1 MTQLS
6 KHFTLEELTF
16 SETAIRHGLD
26 NTPNEA
32 TVENLKRLCALIL
45 EPVRDI
51 VHKPVHVTSGYRS
64 SVVNS
69 LVGSKVTSQHT
80 HGCAADIKVS
90 GVTPDVLIKAIIG
103 AGLPYEQ
110 VIREFDSWV
119 HVSVPNDPQVLPRRQ
134 ALIIDKSGTR
144 PYIG

>member
-26 NTPNEA
+26 NTPDEA

-51 VHKPVHVTSGYRS
+51 VHKPVQVTSGYRS
-64 SVVNS
+64 QKVNNA
-69 LVGSKVTSQHT
+69 VGSHPHSQHT
-80 HGCAADIKVS
+80 LGCAADIKVQ
-90 GVTPDVLIKAIIG
+90 GVTPDVLMKAIIG

-110 VIREFDSWV
+110 VILEYQNWV
-119 HVSVPNDPQVLPRRQ
+119 HVSVPNDPNKLPKRQ
-134 ALIIDKSGTR
+134 ELIIDKNGTR
-144 PYIG
+144 PYS

>member
-32 TVENLKRLCALIL
+32 AIENLKRLCALIL

-51 VHKPVHVTSGYRS
+51 VHKPVQVTSGYRS
-64 SVVNS
+64 QKVNNA
-69 LVGSKVTSQHT
+69 VGSHPHSQHT
-80 HGCAADIKVS
+80 LGCAADIKVQ

-103 AGLPYEQ
+103 AGLPYDQ

-119 HVSVPNDPQVLPRRQ
+119 HVSVPNTEGAKPRRE
-134 ALIIDKSGTR
+134 ALIIDRQGTR
-144 PYIG
+144 PYV

>member
-16 SETAIRHGLD
+16 SDAALRHGID
-26 NTPNEA
+26 NTPNEEI
-32 TVENLKRLCALIL
+32 VENLKRLCALIL

-51 VHKPVHVTSGYRS
+51 VHKPVHVTSGYRN

-69 LVGSKVTSQHT
+69 LVGSKATSQHT

-110 VIREFDSWV
+110 VILEYQNWI
-119 HVSVPNDPQVLPRRQ
+119 HVSVPNDPNKLPKRQ
-134 ALIIDKSGTR
+134 ELIIDKNGTR
-144 PYIG
+144 PYS

>member
-16 SETAIRHGLD
+16 SDAAARHGID
-26 NTPNEA
+26 NTPNEEI
-32 TVENLKRLCALIL
+32 VENLKRLCALIL

-51 VHKPVHVTSGYRS
+51 VHKPVHVTSGYRC

-80 HGCAADIKVS
+80 RGCAADIKVP
-90 GVTPDVLIKAIIG
+90 GVAPDVLMKAIIG

-110 VIREFDSWV
+110 VILEFQNWC
-119 HVSVPNDPQVLPRRQ
+119 HISVPNNPQALPKRQ
-134 ALIIDKSGTR
+134 ALIIDKNGTR
-144 PYIG
+144 PYS

>member
-6 KHFTLEELTF
+6 KNFTLEELTF
-16 SETAIRHGLD
+16 SDAAARHGID
-26 NTPNEA
+26 NTPNEEII
-32 TVENLKRLCALIL
+32 ENLKRLCALIL

-64 SVVNS
+64 PIVNS

-80 HGCAADIKVS
+80 RGCAADIKVP
-90 GVTPDVLIKAIIG
+90 GVAPDVLMKAIIG

-110 VIREFDSWV
+110 VILEFQNWV
-119 HVSVPNDPQVLPRRQ
+119 HVSVPNNPNTLPKRQ
-134 ALIIDKSGTR
+134 ELIIDKNGTR
-144 PYIG
+144 PFT

>member
-16 SETAIRHGLD
+16 SDAAARHGID
-26 NTPNEA
+26 NTPNEEII
-32 TVENLKRLCALIL
+32 ENLKRLCALIL

-64 SVVNS
+64 PIVNS
-69 LVGSKVTSQHT
+69 LVGSKVTSQHIK
-80 HGCAADIKVS
+80 GCAADIKVP
-90 GVTPDVLIKAIIG
+90 GVSPEVLMKAIIG

-110 VIREFDSWV
+110 VILEFQNWV
-119 HVSVPNDPQVLPRRQ
+119 HVSVPNNPNTLPKRQ
-134 ALIIDKSGTR
+134 ELIIDKNGTR
-144 PYIG
+144 PFT

>member
-16 SETAIRHGLD
+16 SDAAARHGID
-26 NTPNEA
+26 NTPNEEII
-32 TVENLKRLCALIL
+32 ENLKRLCALIL

-64 SVVNS
+64 PIVNS

-80 HGCAADIKVS
+80 RGCAADIKVP
-90 GVTPDVLIKAIIG
+90 GVVPEVLMKAIIG

-110 VIREFDSWV
+110 VILEFNNWC
-119 HVSVPNDPQVLPRRQ
+119 HVSVPNNPNTLPKRQ
-134 ALIIDKSGTR
+134 ELIIDKNGTR
-144 PYIG
+144 PFT

>member
-16 SETAIRHGLD
+16 SDAAARHGID
-26 NTPNEA
+26 NTPNEEII
-32 TVENLKRLCALIL
+32 ENLKRLCALIL

-64 SVVNS
+64 PIVNS

-80 HGCAADIKVS
+80 RGCAADIKVP
-90 GVTPDVLIKAIIG
+90 GVAPEVLMKAIIG

-110 VIREFDSWV
+110 VILEFQNWI
-119 HVSVPNDPQVLPRRQ
+119 HVSVPNNPNTLPKRQ
-134 ALIIDKSGTR
+134 ELIIDKNGTR
-144 PYIG
+144 PFT